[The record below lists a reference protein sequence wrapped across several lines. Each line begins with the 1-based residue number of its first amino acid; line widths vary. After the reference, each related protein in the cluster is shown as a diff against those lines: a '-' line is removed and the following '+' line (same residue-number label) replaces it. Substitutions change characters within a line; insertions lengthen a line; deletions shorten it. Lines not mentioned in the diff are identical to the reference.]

1 MFVEQRDKEMAMSR
15 NAMTSGLFASVTLVL
30 GFMGGVT
37 FGQSSPPSETKGQTV
52 VLLQSINLT
61 EEIDSVVGR
70 PLRLRRITL
79 EPGGIISLHSHKD
92 RPTVSLFLQG
102 EAIFHQTD
110 KPDLIVRA
118 GEGFAEGKATTHW
131 VENRGSVSAVWIA
144 ADVPRTP

>member
-1 MFVEQRDKEMAMSR
+1 MPR
-15 NAMTSGLFASVTLVL
+15 NALTPVLFASITLVL
-30 GFMGGVT
+30 GFLGGAT
-37 FGQSSPPSETKGQTV
+37 FGQGSPPSETKGQSV

-61 EEIDSVVGR
+61 EEIDSIVGR
-70 PLRLRRITL
+70 PLRLRKITL

-110 KPDLIVRA
+110 KPDLIIRA

-131 VENRGSVSAVWIA
+131 VENRGSVSAVWVA
-144 ADVPRTP
+144 ADIPRNP